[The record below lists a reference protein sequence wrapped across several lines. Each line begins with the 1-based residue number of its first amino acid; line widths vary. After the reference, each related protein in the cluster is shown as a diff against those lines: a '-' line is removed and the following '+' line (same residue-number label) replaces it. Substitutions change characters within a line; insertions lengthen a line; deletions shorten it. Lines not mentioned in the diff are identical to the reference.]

1 MDVSVVLSSS
11 GIRPPGRHHP
21 AAVRGDPGLI
31 QKLPVIPALWPDDG
45 ERQQAAEADGASA
58 RPVATAVA
66 RQILDFELNHRL
78 VLGSYFCA

>member
-45 ERQQAAEADGASA
+45 ASA

-66 RQILDFELNHRL
+66 RQIQDFELNHRL
-78 VLGSYFCA
+78 MLGSYFCA